1 MINYTKEEI
10 AMIKNYATIMT
21 GFKSGKKWRAM
32 ACETSIKIQELISL
46 YKEDGYGDKPVEM
59 NRVEYW
65 LYHLKNE
72 N

>member
-1 MINYTKEEI
+1 MMNYTKEEI
-10 AMIKNYATIMT
+10 AMIKNYATIMN

-32 ACETSIKIQELISL
+32 TCEASSKMKELVCL
-46 YKEDGYGDKPVEM
+46 YGEDGNGDKPEAM

-65 LYHLKNE
+65 LSHLE